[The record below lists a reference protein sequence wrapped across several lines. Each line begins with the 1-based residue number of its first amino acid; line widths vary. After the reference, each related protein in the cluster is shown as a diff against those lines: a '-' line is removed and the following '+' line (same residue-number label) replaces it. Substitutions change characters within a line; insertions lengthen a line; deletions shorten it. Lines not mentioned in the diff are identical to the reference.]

1 MGLYN
6 RVTPTASSAV
16 INGIVGAPATAR
28 LLGKAQNQGPGLTSS
43 GLRRL
48 PGLWDFPLGSE
59 HWGMTFFSPVGH
71 TLLSSP
77 WPSDLIIATIY

>member
-1 MGLYN
+1 MGKSMGLYN

-43 GLRRL
+43 ELRWL

-59 HWGMTFFSPVGH
+59 HWGMTFFSPMGTPCSLHPGQV
-71 TLLSSP
+71 T
-77 WPSDLIIATIY
+77 